1 MIKTVEKIY
10 LNSVWTNEY
19 KVTFVDNTL
28 CTVPHDENNRHY
40 QEVLKQVNDGYMLE
54 DNDVRQYLT
63 IAEAD

>member
-10 LNSVWTNEY
+10 LNSAWTNEY

-40 QEVLKQVNDGYMLE
+40 GEILKQVADG
-54 DNDVRQYLT
+54 DIT